1 MFPAVVTTRLQSARV
16 LRERWGCYSVCL
28 ETLVK
33 PWCVVFWM
41 FLEMEMRSSAA
52 FEMFATFSTACAEPT
67 SLLLALDHVLI
78 GNHLCAKYEIPSSFG
93 TPCLAP
99 LETPY
104 PSTCPWWCLI
114 TSPLDKLELHTCV
127 AVPNHLT
134 TSRTCRVASLH
145 TSMRKL
151 AHEPCIVNEKHQH
164 RGFQRIGFLK
174 NILFLI
180 LKWHSL
186 TTWCDYSG

>member
-1 MFPAVVTTRLQSARV
+1 MVTTRLQSARV

-93 TPCLAP
+93 TP
-99 LETPY
+99 
-104 PSTCPWWCLI
+104 WLI
-114 TSPLDKLELHTCV
+114 TSPLGKLELHTCV

-134 TSRTCRVASLH
+134 TSHTCRVASLH

-151 AHEPCIVNEKHQH
+151 AHELCIVNQKPATS
-164 RGFQRIGFLK
+164 GFNGSGFSTTY
-174 NILFLI
+174 LF
-180 LKWHSL
+180 
-186 TTWCDYSG
+186 